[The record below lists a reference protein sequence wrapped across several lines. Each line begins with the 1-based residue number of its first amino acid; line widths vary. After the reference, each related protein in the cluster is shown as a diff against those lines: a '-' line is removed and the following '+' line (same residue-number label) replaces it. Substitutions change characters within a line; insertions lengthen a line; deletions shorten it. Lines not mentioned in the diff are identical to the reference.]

1 MTKILID
8 PGHGINTPG
17 KRSPDGRFREY
28 AYNRLIAKAVV
39 QHLKYRGYDAQLL
52 VTEEYDVSLT
62 ERVRRAND
70 WCNRI
75 GRRNVILISIHVNAA
90 GHGDKWYNAMGWCCY
105 TSRGQTAGDKLAD
118 ALYESAAIHLTG
130 HNLRKDYTDGDP
142 DQEADFYILKH
153 TACAAALTENGFQD
167 SVKSLQYLES
177 DEGKRAIVALHV
189 DGIVNYLRTR

>member
-90 GHGDKWYNAMGWCCY
+90 GNGDKWYNAMGWCCY

>member
-8 PGHGINTPG
+8 PGHDINTPG

-75 GRRNVILISIHVNAA
+75 GRRNVILVSIHVNAA

-177 DEGKRAIVALHV
+177 DEGKRSIVALHV

>member
-75 GRRNVILISIHVNAA
+75 GRRNVIIISIHVNAA

-118 ALYESAAIHLTG
+118 ALYESAAIHLAG

-142 DQEADFYILKH
+142 EQEADFYILKH

-177 DEGKRAIVALHV
+177 DEGKRSIVALHV

>member
-62 ERVRRAND
+62 ERIRRAND